1 MYRSQAHT
9 FNMARIGN
17 TRERLL
23 EVLDKDRKEIADYQD
38 VRKDGS
44 NEVPSPADRIAKS
57 MALIRAYEARNS
69 R

>member
-1 MYRSQAHT
+1 ME
-9 FNMARIGN
+9 RIGD

-38 VRKDGS
+38 APKDGS

-57 MALIRAYEARNS
+57 MALIRPYEAEIAAS
-69 R
+69 FPVEG